1 MSKFNNLQTIKTQLS
16 LIHLSIS
23 SLQCYYEELHD
34 LLNTSKAKFNVIG
47 ITESHLKKGISYKII
62 KLNILQ
68 QSVKKVGLYYTSLQI

>member
-1 MSKFNNLQTIKTQLS
+1 MGKFKNLETIKAQLS

-23 SLQCYYEELHD
+23 SVQYHQD

>member
-23 SLQCYYEELHD
+23 SLQYHYEELHD

-47 ITESHLKKGISYKII
+47 ITESHLKKDKII
-62 KLNILQ
+62 KLNIFQ